1 MRGTQ
6 TSLLSEQKHR
16 YVVQAGSLAPLAP
29 RVPPHQ
35 SLESRGI
42 PVSTEL
48 DFLLLLLLAWEAPPS
63 LSFPPLLSAWL
74 TVRVY
79 VSSDCLEPLLQP
91 TPAESSASL
100 ITERHLGDCLSPCFS
115 SLVLNLQRAP
125 QEDRGEKSLV
135 VQVELQR
142 PGLSSRLC
150 CSTGARRPSSSAPT
164 SLGTSFSSEK

>member
-6 TSLLSEQKHR
+6 TGLLSEQKHR
-16 YVVQAGSLAPLAP
+16 YVVQAGTLAPLAP

-79 VSSDCLEPLLQP
+79 VSSDCSEPLLQP
-91 TPAESSASL
+91 ESSASL